1 MRRNRA
7 LLRVGALGLVA
18 AMAIG
23 IAPMT
28 AASAKTA
35 TGINR
40 NSTFCK
46 QLISQE
52 STSEKYASK
61 IDSELEAN
69 KLSAAKSTILSEFN
83 FATKYV
89 SEALT
94 SSGVPSNIQSAL
106 KYFLTVYNTEKPG
119 IRAAG
124 SLSALEAAL
133 TSLSK
138 LPKFTSANKTISAYV
153 SLQCGSLTP
162 STTS

>member
-1 MRRNRA
+1 MGRSRA
-7 LLRVGALGLVA
+7 LWRVGALGLVA

-28 AASAKTA
+28 AWATSA
-35 TGINR
+35 TGITR

-52 STSEKYASK
+52 SVSEKYATK
-61 IDSELEAN
+61 VESELEAN
-69 KLSAAKSTILSEFN
+69 NLSAAKSTIVAEFT

-89 SEALT
+89 SQAL
-94 SSGVPSNIQSAL
+94 SISGIPSNVQSAL
-106 KYFLTVYNTEKPG
+106 RYFLTVYNKEKAG

-124 SLSALEAAL
+124 SLKALEASL
-133 TSLSK
+133 TNLTK
-138 LPKFTSANKTISAYV
+138 VPRFTSSNKTVSGYV
-153 SLQCGSLTP
+153 AKQCGSITP